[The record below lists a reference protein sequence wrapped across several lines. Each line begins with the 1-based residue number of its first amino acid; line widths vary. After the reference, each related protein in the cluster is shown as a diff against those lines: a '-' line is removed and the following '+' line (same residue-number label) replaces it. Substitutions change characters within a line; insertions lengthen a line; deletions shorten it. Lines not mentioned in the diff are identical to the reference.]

1 MANRNGNDMA
11 YARYIQKR
19 HRYNWHRKA
28 RLAAWVTLLLLAM
41 CAMAAVVG

>member
-1 MANRNGNDMA
+1 MANKKSRP
-11 YARYIQKR
+11 YAQYIQKR

-28 RLAAWVTLLLLAM
+28 RVVAWVTLLLLAM